1 MVEMINNSINMY
13 LYINESMKLLFH
25 DIIKQITGSQLKKDD

>member
-13 LYINESMKLLFH
+13 LYINESMKLLFY